1 MLLRL
6 VLEGKREDDEGDA
19 EEEKEEEE
27 DEKAKPFA
35 SVEAILATVEEEV
48 VNRSLDETLPLRLT
62 LLKSILLAWS
72 GSLLAP
78 ETVEMTRDGCCCCC

>member
-35 SVEAILATVEEEV
+35 CYHLCI
-48 VNRSLDETLPLRLT
+48 NLT
-62 LLKSILLAWS
+62 CILLHK
-72 GSLLAP
+72 
-78 ETVEMTRDGCCCCC
+78 